1 MVDNTRVYSQY
12 KSKPKAVGWYNIV
25 PTMANQLTEVY
36 NGIRGSY
43 DIDNATSHELDVI
56 GNIVVI
62 DRSYES
68 ELITSDGP
76 QFGADTSQF
85 GGDNMQFGS
94 DGVVVSDQVSN
105 DIFRVIIRS
114 KIAKNNS
121 NVTLDSIVE
130 VVNYVAG
137 VDSGTSVLDGENMT
151 FSVQFEKELDSITR
165 FVFNNFDIVPTPQG
179 VEMIGFV
186 ELPLV
191 TQFGSENAQFNDDIS
206 QFGMDFGA

>member
-12 KSKPKAVGWYNIV
+12 KNQTKAVQWYNIV
-25 PTMANQLTEVY
+25 PTMGDQLTEVY
-36 NGIRGSY
+36 NGIRSSY
-43 DIDNATSHELDVI
+43 DIDNATSYELDVI
-56 GNIVVI
+56 GNVVVV

-94 DGVVVSDQVSN
+94 DGVVVSDQVSD

-151 FSVQFEKELDSITR
+151 FSIQFEQELDSITR

-179 VEMIGFV
+179 VEMIGFI

-191 TQFGSENAQFNDDIS
+191 TQFGSEDAQFNDGDS
-206 QFGMDFGA
+206 QFGMDFGV